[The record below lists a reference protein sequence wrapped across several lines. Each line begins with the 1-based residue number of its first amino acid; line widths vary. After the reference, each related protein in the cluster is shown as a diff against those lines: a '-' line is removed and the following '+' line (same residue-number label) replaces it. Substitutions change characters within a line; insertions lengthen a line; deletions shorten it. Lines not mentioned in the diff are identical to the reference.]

1 MEDQRPISNERPL
14 ASSTPAPRP
23 RSPEPR
29 MTLAEMTER
38 HKDTIYG
45 PREKKQRTYFP
56 PKGRQSYIPSQEE
69 ARRQDEIKYGSK
81 AANDERIARNK
92 EKDEKRWQA
101 IKIKKME
108 DELEKEKW
116 KVFEGMQSPSP
127 PRGRSPT
134 IILNRGDR
142 REHHEY
148 EEIFGGPRRR
158 QDQPRPGTSSG
169 SCPSGRLF

>member
-1 MEDQRPISNERPL
+1 
-14 ASSTPAPRP
+14 
-23 RSPEPR
+23 
-29 MTLAEMTER
+29 MTER

-45 PREKKQRTYFP
+45 PREKKQRSYFP
-56 PKGRQSYIPSQEE
+56 SKGRQSYIPSQEE

-116 KVFEGMQSPSP
+116 KVFEGMESPSP
-127 PRGRSPT
+127 PRRRGKSPT
-134 IILNRGDR
+134 IIFNKGDR
-142 REHHEY
+142 GEHHKY
-148 EEIFGGPRRR
+148 EEVFGGPRRK
-158 QDQPRPGTSSG
+158 QDPRPGTSTG
-169 SCPSGRLF
+169 SRPSGRLFRDFECLGQRRTTKKKKRRGRGAKACQEEDRRK